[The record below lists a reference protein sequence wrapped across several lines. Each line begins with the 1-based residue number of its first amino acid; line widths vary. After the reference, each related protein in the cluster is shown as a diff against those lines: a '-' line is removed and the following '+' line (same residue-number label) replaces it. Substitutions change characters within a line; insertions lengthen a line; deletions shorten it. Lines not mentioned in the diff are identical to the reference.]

1 VISCVNN
8 AMAKE
13 ISKETDQDYGYLGMR
28 CYSRDSFLYL
38 VALLESNTC

>member
-1 VISCVNN
+1 MISCVNN

-13 ISKETDQDYGYLGMR
+13 ISKETDQDYRHLGMR
-28 CYSRDSFLYL
+28 SYSRDSFLDY